1 MLIPSKNATETA
13 QNRLKLMTTCHNGLQ
28 LAEADL
34 KHRGAGDA
42 VGTRQSGEAGFRLID
57 PALDADLIRKWC
69 ASPVLNQLEQVPEAM
84 LRFWRPLAEE
94 VD

>member
-1 MLIPSKNATETA
+1 
-13 QNRLKLMTTCHNGLQ
+13 MTTCHDGLQ
-28 LAEADL
+28 LAESDL
-34 KHRGAGDA
+34 QHRGAGDA

-57 PALDADLIRKWC
+57 PALDADLTRRWC
-69 ASPVLNQLEQVPEAM
+69 ASPILTQLEQVPEPM

>member
-1 MLIPSKNATETA
+1 MLIPSKQAGATAIE
-13 QNRLKLMTTCHNGLQ
+13 RLKLMTTCHDGLE

-57 PALDADLIRKWC
+57 PAQDAELIRIWHDHP
-69 ASPVLNQLEQVPEAM
+69 AIAQADISDAV
-84 LRFWRPLAEE
+84 RHFWRPLAEA